1 MGSQLDK
8 LRVLSDLSRCKAQVI
23 PKPMLTFLPNKV
35 TVSIALTAV
44 SLSLTPIISVSG
56 AAQAAPAANST
67 SKPLSKGAHSQHS
80 AHPESLAKT
89 HDAHQL
95 MELGLKCYAQ
105 GKFPDAYN
113 DFHRATI
120 SKGLAPIEH
129 IKALIAAGDSA
140 YQNGDYQPALSYLK
154 RAHAILQGSEKK
166 QSTISSAVAQNA
178 EREELLA
185 ETSCDIGEVL
195 YELDRHT
202 DSQPYFEHA
211 INSYKSGKVSEEVLL
226 RSLEGLG
233 ASYFKDRQYAKALP
247 LYQEVAYLD
256 RQRYGADATPY
267 GWTLR
272 VLSDLHTKLNQKQQ
286 AKACFDRS
294 IWIFRNA
301 NYVRL
306 VRHWTHVFDRE
317 KAAATNNTAN
327 GNNAINAPK
336 ILSAEALKKAI
347 YERAFGD
354 LGDIPDIT
362 YLKPGSHTGLTTYPT
377 TAKNPIGIDSAPPTS
392 TLPWQRAR
400 IAVMEPAST
409 IWADPRQDI
418 LGIVVCVPG
427 FGLHKHSF
435 KDLGESLSQRGYV
448 VFSYDVRGFGAYTA
462 LKARDRIDLEKS
474 LDDLDDSIIAIRDTF
489 PQKPVF
495 LLGES
500 MGGSM
505 ALQFCA
511 QHPELVE
518 GLIAAVPSEQRYS
531 QWLTSTKVAL
541 SLLTGS
547 RKLIDVSTVVVKRA
561 TQDKD
566 LRTAWSEDPE
576 SRMTATA
583 KELLGFKSFLSR
595 NHILARQVKTTPVL
609 MYQGVH
615 DLLIRPEG
623 TIKLFKAIGND
634 DKNLVLIGKSE
645 HLVFEEGQFKVTLL
659 ESLLDWMK
667 NHSTLA
673 QPKSTGTNTGNNL
686 PAAAS
691 PDAATTKDQSS
702 N

>member
-1 MGSQLDK
+1 
-8 LRVLSDLSRCKAQVI
+8 
-23 PKPMLTFLPNKV
+23 MLTFLPNKA
-35 TVSIALTAV
+35 TNSIVLTAV
-44 SLSLTPIISVSG
+44 SLNLLQYFVPYAPAV
-56 AAQAAPAANST
+56 AAPASNTAT
-67 SKPLSKGAHSQHS
+67 SHLSKGANRQHS
-80 AHPESLAKT
+80 AHPEHLVDT
-89 HDAHQL
+89 HDGHQL
-95 MELGLKCYAQ
+95 VELGLKCYAQ
-105 GKFPDAYN
+105 GKFPDAYS
-113 DFHRATI
+113 DFHKATL
-120 SKGLAPIEH
+120 SKDLAPIEH

-154 RAHAILQGSEKK
+154 RAHAILQGTEKK
-166 QSTISSAVAQNA
+166 QTTISSAVAQHA

-185 ETSCDIGEVL
+185 ETCCDIGEVL

-202 DSQPYFEHA
+202 ESQPYFEHA
-211 INSYKSGKVSEEVLL
+211 INSYKAGKASEEVLL

-233 ASYFKDRQYAKALP
+233 ASYFKDHQYARALP

-256 RQRYGADATPY
+256 RQRYGSDATPY

-272 VLSDLHTKLNQKQQ
+272 VLSDLYAKLNKKQE

-294 IWIFRNA
+294 VWIFRNA

-306 VRHWTHVFDRE
+306 VRHWTHVFERE
-317 KAAATNNTAN
+317 KAAALNQNNDTSAANTAR
-327 GNNAINAPK
+327 
-336 ILSAEALKKAI
+336 ILSPEALKKAI
-347 YERAFGD
+347 YERAFGN
-354 LGDIPDIT
+354 LGEIPDIT
-362 YLKPGSHTGLTTYPT
+362 YLKPGTHTGLTTYPT
-377 TAKNPIGIDSAPPTS
+377 TAKNPIGIDSAPPKS
-392 TLPWQRAR
+392 TLPWQRSR

-409 IWADPRQDI
+409 IWADPRQEM

-561 TQDKD
+561 TKDKD

-667 NHSTLA
+667 NHSTMTEQKSNNAA
-673 QPKSTGTNTGNNL
+673 QDNT
-686 PAAAS
+686 S
-691 PDAATTKDQSS
+691 PSETSPNAATTKKPSG